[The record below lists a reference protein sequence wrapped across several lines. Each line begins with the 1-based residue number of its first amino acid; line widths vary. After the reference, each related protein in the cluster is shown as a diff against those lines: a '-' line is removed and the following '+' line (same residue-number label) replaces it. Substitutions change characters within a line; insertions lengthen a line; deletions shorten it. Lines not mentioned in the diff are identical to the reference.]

1 MLSFLQQ
8 MFLQHSTVTGG
19 ITVWVVLSLLI
30 NVLLSVKGPQAWVD
44 MAKTNPRAALVINIL
59 FRVFGVDLV
68 SLIIHVR
75 DFLNAKAVPSVVAA
89 PKDPPAPV
97 ESEAL
102 IPVETEVK
110 AEEEKK

>member
-8 MFLQHSTVTGG
+8 MFSQHSTTTGG
-19 ITVWVVLSLLI
+19 VTVWVILSLFV
-30 NVLLSVKGPQAWVD
+30 NVLLALKGPQAWVD
-44 MAKTNPRAALVINIL
+44 MAKTNPKAALVINIL
-59 FRVFGVDLV
+59 FRVFGIDLV

-75 DFLNAKAVPSVVAA
+75 DFLNATVVPGVVAA
-89 PKDPPAPV
+89 PKDPPAPA

-102 IPVETEVK
+102 VPVETEVK